1 MCPQHNQSAPPLA
14 PSQNGMSQK
23 QKSVTQHTA
32 GYSNVKVPPPELL
45 ASNVTCVIILLKET
59 TGSPMVTIMTPIR
72 QLYQHT
78 EGSVNQYS
86 IM

>member
-1 MCPQHNQSAPPLA
+1 MCPHQNQSVPLLA

-32 GYSNVKVPPPELL
+32 GYSNVKVLRPELL
-45 ASNVTCVIILLKET
+45 ASNVTCVIILLKQT

-78 EGSVNQYS
+78 EGSVNQYF
-86 IM
+86 IT